1 MQIGLG
7 NDSKG
12 YYLKKAINYYLQ
24 EQMYQVM
31 DLGTRNGF
39 EVVDCSLCVARVC
52 TRVQA
57 GELDYGILVGGT
69 GIGMCILANKYP
81 GIQAALV
88 QDVYSAK
95 RARQKYDAN
104 ILCLGEQVCGE
115 GTARMII
122 ETWLGSTFQ
131 KERYCE
137 DAMVEG
143 SSSIIAPTFFS

>member
-1 MQIGLG
+1 MRIGLG
-7 NDSKG
+7 NDPRG
-12 YYLKKAINYYLQ
+12 YYLKKSISYYLQ
-24 EQMYQVM
+24 EQMHPVI
-31 DLGTRNGF
+31 DLGTRTGF
-39 EVVDCSLCVARVC
+39 EAVDYSLSVASVC

-57 GELDYGILVGGT
+57 GDLDCGILVGGT

-95 RARQKYDAN
+95 RARQKYDVN

-122 ETWLGSTFQ
+122 ETWLDSTFQ
-131 KERYCE
+131 KEQYSE
-137 DAMVEG
+137 DALVEG
-143 SSSIIAPTFFS
+143 SSSVTTPTFFS